1 MKLFGKTTTP
11 REASFWDHLE
21 VLRWSILR
29 VLAFVAVLVFV
40 FFSFKNFLF
49 DDIILPP
56 LRSDFV
62 VYRLFCQLGE
72 WLHLPDL
79 CPGDFKIH
87 LVNYNLSGQFMAHI
101 STAFTVSL
109 TLSVPY
115 LLFEIW
121 KFISPALY
129 PNEKRNM
136 GWVFITSSFL
146 FYLGV
151 VVSYYLVFP
160 LTIRFLGTYEV
171 SELVPNQISLE
182 SYLNTLNILIFS
194 LGIMFELPV
203 LIYFLSRMGLV
214 SRQMLR
220 KFRKH
225 AVVVILILAA
235 IITPTTD
242 PFTMLVVALP
252 IYLLYELSILVSK
265 PRKETV

>member
-1 MKLFGKTTTP
+1 MRLFEKSKTSQ
-11 REASFWDHLE
+11 EATFWDHLE

-29 VLAFVAVLVFV
+29 VLAFVSVLVFV
-40 FFSFKNFLF
+40 FFSFKDFLF
-49 DDIILPP
+49 DDIIFPP
-56 LRSDFV
+56 LKSDFV
-62 VYRLFCQLGE
+62 IYRFFCQLGN
-72 WLHLPDL
+72 WLHIPDL
-79 CPGDFKIH
+79 CPGDFKIQ
-87 LVNYNLSGQFMAHI
+87 LINYSLSGQFMAHI
-101 STAFTVSL
+101 STAFTVAL

-121 KFISPALY
+121 KFVSPAMY
-129 PNEKRNM
+129 PNEKQNM
-136 GWVFITSSFL
+136 GWAFFTSSIL

-151 VVSYYLVFP
+151 VVSYFLVFP

-171 SELVPNQISLE
+171 STLVPNQISLE

-194 LGIMFELPV
+194 MGIMFELPV
-203 LIYFLSRMGLV
+203 LIYFLSRMGIV

-220 KFRKH
+220 KLRKH

-252 IYLLYELSILVSK
+252 IYLLYELSIIVSK
-265 PRKETV
+265 PRKELD